1 MDRERTVFLS
11 SRFSVAGTLKFSMVI
26 LTSYDNHKICKGMKS
41 QTSYPIVKDKQA
53 LLQQWVSTGE
63 NVDAI
68 ETNLKISRSQEGEL
82 TRGRELLTI
91 DEMKSRGMS
100 QHLILDHIYVLT
112 FNFFCSANHITCA
125 CPSISQQIPISLLR
139 ESSLLRTKI
148 ESVIKRG
155 DGIADPDCPDDPSST
170 RFWVTTGAKFEDRE
184 KVGVSMEAT
193 AAVQS
198 SAAAI
203 GQMLAPS
210 GTGEGGCLALTNGSE
225 RGGGGPSLEAL
236 VGVMTGGAGG
246 AATPAPAAAKAKA
259 KPKAKAK
266 ANTSLQNAKTPAEV
280 KDAIRSPIKINHRF
294 LEGCPSSFLL
304 VPCLESYIYSDVHTG
319 GVGHSPA
326 QVPS

>member
-112 FNFFCSANHITCA
+112 FNFSV
-125 CPSISQQIPISLLR
+125 
-139 ESSLLRTKI
+139 LRTTLH
-148 ESVIKRG
+148 V
-155 DGIADPDCPDDPSST
+155 
-170 RFWVTTGAKFEDRE
+170 
-184 KVGVSMEAT
+184 
-193 AAVQS
+193 
-198 SAAAI
+198 
-203 GQMLAPS
+203 
-210 GTGEGGCLALTNGSE
+210 
-225 RGGGGPSLEAL
+225 
-236 VGVMTGGAGG
+236 
-246 AATPAPAAAKAKA
+246 
-259 KPKAKAK
+259 
-266 ANTSLQNAKTPAEV
+266 
-280 KDAIRSPIKINHRF
+280 
-294 LEGCPSSFLL
+294 L
-304 VPCLESYIYSDVHTG
+304 VPPYPSKFPSVSSENPAYSGPRSKV
-319 GVGHSPA
+319 
-326 QVPS
+326 